1 VLALPPMDMLLQAD
15 WDELYTFFS
24 QGSPPLAIQILLI
37 NTIFF
42 ILWIVRR
49 MRGAPALRRGTSIAV
64 QALLILANFAIV
76 LQKDLP
82 I

>member
-1 VLALPPMDMLLQAD
+1 MDLLRQAD
-15 WDELYTFFS
+15 WDEFYTFFT

-64 QALLILANFAIV
+64 QALLIPRQFRDRAAEGSA
-76 LQKDLP
+76 DLRR
-82 I
+82 